1 MSLILDALKRA
12 ERERKLEKAPDL
24 SAIYQEGRPNRRK
37 YDPRFWVGVA
47 SLAAFGVLAFLFWPK
62 EPSRG
67 NVKDKAPKTA
77 LTASTPARQRP
88 SKGVSPPV
96 TTPEKSVKKAV
107 VPPPV
112 SERENKRPKI
122 ETKSA
127 LSKTQTP
134 PPQNNRKQ
142 PSGDDKKNISAR
154 EKLAAEPVKQ
164 IVFPGRTRDRPK
176 ASVAAVPSPKP
187 KVTLPSIHDL
197 PEDIQS
203 ALGPLE
209 INVHMYAQNPSE
221 RRVFL
226 NMKSYREGDTIG
238 ESGFRLSEITPY
250 GVIIDY
256 GKGKAALGVKHK

>member
-122 ETKSA
+122 ETKRERAVSDCRKLHPMG
-127 LSKTQTP
+127 LSLIT
-134 PPQNNRKQ
+134 
-142 PSGDDKKNISAR
+142 
-154 EKLAAEPVKQ
+154 VKGKRHLGSSTSRNKACL
-164 IVFPGRTRDRPK
+164 VSTTPGRN
-176 ASVAAVPSPKP
+176 
-187 KVTLPSIHDL
+187 
-197 PEDIQS
+197 
-203 ALGPLE
+203 G
-209 INVHMYAQNPSE
+209 
-221 RRVFL
+221 
-226 NMKSYREGDTIG
+226 
-238 ESGFRLSEITPY
+238 
-250 GVIIDY
+250 
-256 GKGKAALGVKHK
+256 